1 MIDLRTLGALELTSA
16 DSNTVGS
23 VLAQPRRAALLCYL
37 ALALPRG
44 FQRRDALF
52 ALFWPEHDCDQARH
66 ALRQSVYFL
75 RRALGPKTIVSR
87 GDGELA
93 LAPDQVCCDV
103 WAFEAAVD
111 QGRPADALAL
121 YRGEP
126 LAGFHISDAP
136 DFERWLDQERGRV
149 RQLALEAAWALAAAR
164 EREGDAAGAAE
175 AARRAVAFS
184 PTDETAVRRLIVL
197 LQRLGDRVAA
207 VRAYEAF
214 AWKLEGEYELQPSAE
229 TRSLVESIRA
239 ESGESQAAVRPHRNG
254 TSAAA
259 GNGKSK
265 PGVEEAEPSTG
276 PAERLRWAEPPDRYD
291 SADALGV
298 EFAKARE
305 PPSVARGL
313 SFFVKRRSGVFAAG
327 ALLLALVGTADW
339 RGVHDDS
346 PPAKSAAGFGE
357 RERVLVAD
365 FDNLTADSLMGDAL
379 AQALRIALANSPA
392 LRVAGAPTV
401 AAALRR
407 MRRPP
412 DSRLDRELARE
423 VAVREGIRAVIS
435 GEVRKAGAGYVVSAA
450 LVEAATGDVV
460 DGWWETAPDSGS
472 LLHAIDRLSAAVRKR
487 VGESLPSLAPGESL
501 SRTTTSSLEALRRHA
516 QAMRARRRGD
526 FLKAADL
533 FEEAIRLDSG
543 FAQAY
548 LGLGYALSTAGA
560 HYSRVLKAHVKAFQL
575 RELLTPPERY
585 AVTANYYGVMGDLPR
600 EIEALRNQVEA
611 AKPDREFV
619 LYASLGGALA
629 SAGRFA
635 EAEVVLREAREVY
648 PTPVNQCVLVAVLY
662 RRGKTKEAESVLR
675 EMHTRFPEF
684 RDLAQLEAQMAA
696 ASGDYAAADSLAT
709 AAAADDQADQPRRL
723 LAFTAAIRGRVEEA
737 SAGLR
742 VVRDR
747 LLADGRPGEAA
758 ELAVAI
764 GRLRLARG
772 AGRVAVTE
780 VERFLAEDPLDSMDP
795 LDRPYVPLARFYAEA
810 GHPPRARQLV
820 AEFGREV
827 PPLYQAK
834 HRGALERTWAAI
846 QVAEGRPR
854 QALLAIERAA
864 RQYPVGYVSFDAS
877 MIRLDEHPERARAYD
892 RAGLPD
898 SAIATYERF
907 VAVPSLD
914 RVQLD
919 AFELPAALFRLA
931 ELYERRGARADA
943 ARYYLRFA
951 ELWKDA
957 DPALQP
963 RVALARRRAAALG
976 SRP

>member
-16 DSNTVGS
+16 DSNAVGS
-23 VLAQPRRAALLCYL
+23 VLTQPRRAALLCYL

-44 FQRRDALF
+44 FHRRDTLF
-52 ALFWPEHDCDQARH
+52 ALFWPEHDADQARH

-87 GDGELA
+87 GDGELG
-93 LAPDQVCCDV
+93 LAPDQVRCDV
-103 WAFEAAVD
+103 WAFEAAVV

-136 DFERWLDQERGRV
+136 DFERWLDQERGRL
-149 RQLALEAAWALAAAR
+149 RQLAMEAAWALAAER
-164 EREGDAAGAAE
+164 EREGDAAGAGE

-229 TRSLVESIRA
+229 TRSLVASIRA
-239 ESGESQAAVRPHRNG
+239 ESRESQVAAPAHRNG
-254 TSAAA
+254 PSAAA
-259 GNGKSK
+259 GNGGSRA
-265 PGVEEAEPSTG
+265 GRQEAEASAVERPRWKQPSDG
-276 PAERLRWAEPPDRYD
+276 YD
-291 SADALGV
+291 SADALIA
-298 EFAKARE
+298 ELAKARE
-305 PPSVARGL
+305 PPSVSRGL
-313 SFFVKRRSGVFAAG
+313 PSFVIRRGGLVAAG
-327 ALLLALVGTADW
+327 ALLLALAGTAHW
-339 RGVHDDS
+339 RGVREGSS
-346 PPAKSAAGFGE
+346 PPKPAAPLGE
-357 RERVLVAD
+357 GERVLVAD
-365 FDNLTADSLMGDAL
+365 FDNLTADSLTGDAV
-379 AQALRIALANSPA
+379 AQALRIDLAHSPS

-423 VAVREGIRAVIS
+423 VAAREGIRAVIS
-435 GEVRKAGAGYVVSAA
+435 GEVRKAGAGYVVSAV

-460 DGWWETAPDSGS
+460 DGWRETASDSGG

-487 VGESLPSLAPGESL
+487 VGESLQSLAPGESL
-501 SRTTTSSLEALRRHA
+501 SRTTTSSLEALRRQV
-516 QAMRARRRGD
+516 QASRAMRRGD
-526 FLKAADL
+526 FFQAADL
-533 FEEAIRLDSG
+533 FGEAIRLDSG

-548 LGLGYALSTAGA
+548 LGLGYALGNAGA
-560 HYSRVLKAHVKAFQL
+560 HYSRVLQAHVRAFEL

-611 AKPDREFV
+611 AKPNREFV

-635 EAEVVLREAREVY
+635 EAEAVLREAREVY
-648 PTPVNQCVLVAVLY
+648 PTPLNQYILIDVLY
-662 RRGKTKEAESVLR
+662 RRGKAKEGELVLR
-675 EMHTRFPEF
+675 EMRTRFPEF
-684 RDLAQLEAQMAA
+684 RDLALLEARMAA

-709 AAAADDQADQPRRL
+709 AALAEDQADQARRL
-723 LAFTAAIRGRVEEA
+723 LAFTAAIRGRVDEA

-742 VVRDR
+742 AVRDR

-764 GRLRLARG
+764 GRLRIARD
-772 AGRVAVTE
+772 AGRASVGE
-780 VERFLAEDPLDSMDP
+780 VERFLAEVPTDSMDP
-795 LDRPYVPLARFYAEA
+795 LDRPYVPLARFYAET
-810 GHPPRARQLV
+810 GQPPRARRLV
-820 AEFGREV
+820 AAYGREV

-846 QVAEGRPR
+846 HLAEGRPR
-854 QALLAIERAA
+854 RALQAIERSA
-864 RQYPVGYVSFDAS
+864 RQYPVSYVSFDAS
-877 MIRLDEHPERARAYD
+877 MIRLDEHPELARAYD
-892 RAGLPD
+892 RAGFPD
-898 SAIATYERF
+898 SAIAVYERF
-907 VAVPSLD
+907 LATPALE

-919 AFELPAALFRLA
+919 AFELPDALFRLA
-931 ELYERRGARADA
+931 ELYERRSARAAA

-963 RVALARRRAAALG
+963 RVALARHRAAALG